1 MNILHGQRC
10 CTELIFQI
18 NVSSRDDVMNFDELC
33 LAKPECINFQSN
45 WPHNSI
51 QPYIF
56 LLGFLNEE
64 NFVRSILADIRIYGR
79 RKVPKKMVYKIVCT
93 VQNSMFFHL
102 INFKCGC
109 FAFFP
114 RYDQIHSFIH
124 SIFKN

>member
-33 LAKPECINFQSN
+33 LAKPECINFESN

-79 RKVPKKMVYKIVCT
+79 RKVPKKMAYKIVCT
-93 VQNSMFFHL
+93 VQYVFPFNKFQMRVF
-102 INFKCGC
+102 C
-109 FAFFP
+109 FFP

-124 SIFKN
+124 SISKN